1 MNFGLVMEVTIKS
14 AKQLG
19 KLASMVRKSQKL
31 DQKTAGDF
39 SGISIN
45 TVSDFENGTGSLSI
59 GRAFD
64 LMEALGLEVKIDVVI
79 PQHDEKA
86 KSKLLMQ
93 IQNMVAG
100 NE

>member
-1 MNFGLVMEVTIKS
+1 MPKYQTDCCKFNLERST
-14 AKQLG
+14 
-19 KLASMVRKSQKL
+19 
-31 DQKTAGDF
+31 DP
-39 SGISIN
+39 SIN

-64 LMEALGLEVKIDVVI
+64 LMEALGLEVKIDVVV

-86 KSKLLMQ
+86 KNKLLMQ

>member
-1 MNFGLVMEVTIKS
+1 MEVKIKS
-14 AKQLG
+14 AQQLG
-19 KLASMVRKSQKL
+19 KLASIVRKSQKL

-64 LMEALGLEVKIDVVI
+64 LMEALGLEVKIDVVV
-79 PQHDEKA
+79 PQNDERA
-86 KSKLLMQ
+86 KNKLIAQ
-93 IQNMVAG
+93 INNLVAYH
-100 NE
+100 E

>member
-1 MNFGLVMEVTIKS
+1 M
-14 AKQLG
+14 
-19 KLASMVRKSQKL
+19 
-31 DQKTAGDF
+31 
-39 SGISIN
+39 
-45 TVSDFENGTGSLSI
+45 SDFENGTGSLSI

-64 LMEALGLEVKIDVVI
+64 LMEALGLEVKIDVVV

>member
-1 MNFGLVMEVTIKS
+1 MEVKIKS
-14 AKQLG
+14 AQQLG
-19 KLASMVRKSQKL
+19 KLASIVRKSQKL

-64 LMEALGLEVKIDVVI
+64 LMEALGLEMKIDVVV
-79 PQHDEKA
+79 PQSDERTKN
-86 KSKLLMQ
+86 KLITQ
-93 IQNMVAG
+93 IHNLVAG
-100 NE
+100 HE

>member
-1 MNFGLVMEVTIKS
+1 MEVKIKS
-14 AKQLG
+14 AQQLG
-19 KLASMVRKSQKL
+19 KLASIVRKGQKL

-64 LMEALGLEVKIDVVI
+64 LMEALGLEVKIDVVV
-79 PQHDEKA
+79 PQNDERA
-86 KSKLLMQ
+86 KNKLIAQ
-93 IQNMVAG
+93 INNLVAYH
-100 NE
+100 E